1 MKIIELF
8 RKHSFDKIKPSFDH
22 LFVVNCGH
30 HLTEEACS
38 KWKTIY
44 DQWAQ
49 QTNPIIS
56 SFHVYLAVR
65 WEYASPMLDM
75 NCTVCNCD
83 NDILH
88 ALAEHENK
96 EEALGMEVIV
106 EDYVD
111 IDELDLT
118 AGLFWEMT
126 YYPFDYKGKLGDSLG
141 QVFGHNL

>member
-1 MKIIELF
+1 
-8 RKHSFDKIKPSFDH
+8 
-22 LFVVNCGH
+22 
-30 HLTEEACS
+30 
-38 KWKTIY
+38 
-44 DQWAQ
+44 
-49 QTNPIIS
+49 
-56 SFHVYLAVR
+56 
-65 WEYASPMLDM
+65 MLDM

-83 NDILH
+83 DDILH

-126 YYPFDYKGKLGDSLG
+126 YYPFDYKEKFLDT
-141 QVFGHNL
+141 